1 MQLARLS
8 PWWNP
13 AVEEQA
19 INRVH
24 RIGQRYPVVVRHF
37 LMQGSVEAR
46 ILELQRKKM
55 AMVNSALG
63 GGTKEE
69 AAKMRLDELKML
81 FT

>member
-1 MQLARLS
+1 MMRRRGM
-8 PWWNP
+8 P
-13 AVEEQA
+13 
-19 INRVH
+19 
-24 RIGQRYPVVVRHF
+24 
-37 LMQGSVEAR
+37 
-46 ILELQRKKM
+46 QRKKM